1 MNRNNINQI
10 SFSPTEIGRQEDSY
24 IVIWN
29 LIRRFY
35 DGVASPEECDRL
47 CEFFR
52 SESILPPDLE
62 KHRSLFAMLDP
73 LMDCELPDELSRQI
87 DNRMESE
94 FRLSRFSS
102 GRKFRWIS
110 VACLLIAFIACGA
123 ALGLI
128 LWNNSVA
135 VPSEGYF
142 AGANDTDLPLS
153 GNSSIEQSSLRDDTI
168 SPVYA
173 SVLKPA
179 VVNPDGIKKN
189 QTSESSTSKAPS
201 NGKLTEK
208 PSTISEDMGT
218 EYASKSVKSESD
230 SRENPLN
237 DVVGEEY
244 CFTEEEQR
252 LIAGNVQVITDP
264 AEAASIVNSIFAR
277 MEFNLDVESV
287 SVGNTFC
294 TLKNCTL

>member
-153 GNSSIEQSSLRDDTI
+153 GNSSIEQSTLRDDTI
-168 SPVYA
+168 RPVYA

-179 VVNPDGIKKN
+179 VVNEDGIEKK
-189 QTSESSTSKAPS
+189 QPSESTTSRPPS
-201 NGKLTEK
+201 NGKVSGKL
-208 PSTISEDMGT
+208 STISDDMEG
-218 EYASKSVKSESD
+218 EYSSKSVKSESD
-230 SRENPLN
+230 TPANSLN
-237 DVVGEEY
+237 DVMGEDY

-252 LIAGNVQVITDP
+252 LMAGNVQVITDP

-294 TLKNCTL
+294 SLKNCSL

>member
-1 MNRNNINQI
+1 MNRNNINHI

-24 IVIWN
+24 NVIWN
-29 LIRRFY
+29 LISRFY

-52 SESILPPDLE
+52 SSSNLPPDLE
-62 KHRSLFAMLDP
+62 KHRSLFVMLDP
-73 LMDCELPDELSRQI
+73 LMDCELPDELSQRI

-94 FRLSRFSS
+94 FRLTRFSS

-110 VACLLIAFIACGA
+110 VACLFIAFIACGA

-128 LWNNSVA
+128 LWNNSVS

-153 GNSSIEQSSLRDDTI
+153 GNGSIEQSTLRDDTI

-179 VVNPDGIKKN
+179 VVNAGGIEKK
-189 QTSESSTSKAPS
+189 QTSESTTSRPPS

-208 PSTISEDMGT
+208 PSTISDDMET
-218 EYASKSVKSESD
+218 EYTSKYVKSES
-230 SRENPLN
+230 EPQEYLLN
-237 DVVGEEY
+237 DVVGGEY

-252 LIAGNVQVITDP
+252 LMAGNVQVITDP

-287 SVGNTFC
+287 SVGKTFG
-294 TLKNCTL
+294 TLKNCIL